1 MSWRNP
7 PARDRA
13 VQILFKYRA
22 QVFRRHRSQHPSRL
36 RSRNGFR
43 RAGTRYHSLGAGG
56 RRRTLEL
63 LRHAGLPR
71 DPAAEL
77 SGYLVSSLVGMVIV
91 EPGHHHGSDI
101 EKPDDAIRVRMP
113 SLIALPPRKYANVV
127 DTRRSLGACA
137 SPDAYYKLGMDMLI
151 RPGPCRRSTPLPQT
165 VKIQPRDE
173 KPAPDLLACRY
184 RGRSWGRARRP
195 ADRSIIKLRKPAPR
209 SSTQPKIVLPTRT
222 WACLEEPVKTEDTS
236 IDRQPHVKKCPL
248 PRNGE

>member
-1 MSWRNP
+1 VFAGVRRVRVRDEFDIGLRVLTSDPVDHRQGVESEADMSWRNP

-91 EPGHHHGSDI
+91 ERRHHHGSDI
-101 EKPDDAIRVRMP
+101 EKRDDAIRVRMP
-113 SLIALPPRKYANVV
+113 SHIALPPRKYANVV
-127 DTRRSLGACA
+127 DTRSIFGRL
-137 SPDAYYKLGMDMLI
+137 
-151 RPGPCRRSTPLPQT
+151 RGP
-165 VKIQPRDE
+165 
-173 KPAPDLLACRY
+173 
-184 RGRSWGRARRP
+184 
-195 ADRSIIKLRKPAPR
+195 
-209 SSTQPKIVLPTRT
+209 
-222 WACLEEPVKTEDTS
+222 
-236 IDRQPHVKKCPL
+236 
-248 PRNGE
+248 